1 MTHKGPPIIKLSGK
15 ALSDEKSLKQLFSSF
30 VQHKAIV
37 VHGGG
42 VEVDSLLAK
51 LGITSQK
58 IDGIRVS
65 PSSDMPYITAAL
77 AGICNKTLQSYAI
90 ASNIKAIGLLATDA
104 KCLTLQKYDAKYGC
118 VASAVANDKSFL
130 TSLLEQDIIP
140 IICSIGHDEQ
150 GQLYNINADD
160 VACALAKLFNS
171 DLYFISDVCGVLDQ
185 NKELIDFIDKA
196 KCEQLIKDKVITDGM
211 IVKVKMALE
220 VSSQTKNNV
229 VIASIHDPLL
239 TQNLFMLR
247 RFGTTVLA

>member
-1 MTHKGPPIIKLSGK
+1 MSHKGPPIIKLSGK
-15 ALSDEKSLKQLFSSF
+15 ALSDVESLKKLFSSF
-30 VQHKAIV
+30 AHHQAIV

-42 VEVDSLLAK
+42 IEVDALLAK
-51 LGITSQK
+51 LGITSKK

-65 PSSDMPYITAAL
+65 PSADMPYITAAL

-90 ASNIKAIGLLATDA
+90 ASHINAIGLMATDA
-104 KCLTLQKYDAKYGC
+104 KCLTLKKYDEKYGC

-130 TSLLEQDIIP
+130 NNLLAQNIIP
-140 IICSIGHDEQ
+140 IICSIGHDEE
-150 GQLYNINADD
+150 GNLYNINADD
-160 VACALAKLFNS
+160 VASALAKLFNS
-171 DLYFISDVCGVLDQ
+171 DLYFISDVSGVLDQ
-185 NKELIDFIDKA
+185 NKNLIDFIDRA

-220 VSSQTKNNV
+220 VSSYTKNNV